1 MIIALS
7 IVWLFCSLK
16 AILFWL
22 YLWQLKEYHW
32 GRFRAHFRT
41 LRGRLI
47 LLNKTLAIKL
57 FFIIGYLATPLIAR
71 ISLLIPFDP
80 TLYPIYLSFFLFLF
94 YFFGA
99 AKTVYGFLSGTLIR
113 PVFTK
118 KTIFLFLLAS
128 GLFALVPFLF
138 YSLLNRIPA
147 KCSAD
152 FAGCFAQTILLIDIL
167 SPLIVSLIVLS
178 FQPFTALWRNYVI
191 YQAKKKRASFK
202 KLIAIGI
209 TGSYGKTSV
218 KEFLYEILSRRFN
231 VLKTEAHQ
239 NAEIGISRCILERLN
254 SQQEIFIA
262 EMGAYNR
269 GGIRLLAGI
278 VQPKIGILTGISEQH
293 LDTFGSQ
300 ENIIRTKFELIE
312 SLPEEGTAILNG
324 NDERIKNQELRIK
337 DYNQR
342 LRNIKICTTNGV
354 GDIWTENIVVEKEKI
369 SFWARTKD
377 GDEADFQVNLL
388 GRQNVINLLLAAQ
401 CAKELGMSLK
411 EISEA
416 ARNIS
421 PKQSGITLIKGRD
434 GLNVLDSTYSA
445 NPQSVIAHLDYLLLW
460 PGKKAIIMPSL
471 IELGTV
477 SEAVHQK
484 IGRKIAEV
492 CDLAVITTPDGL
504 KAVQAGAAEI
514 KSNFQVIYSEDK
526 EKILKIIKDNLK
538 EDDVVLLESRVPE
551 KIINYLERK

>member
-1 MIIALS
+1 MITALS

-118 KTIFLFLLAS
+118 KAIFLFLLAS
-128 GLFALVPFLF
+128 GLFALAPFLF

-147 KCSAD
+147 KCSAN
-152 FAGCFAQTILLIDIL
+152 FAGCFVQTVLLIDIL
-167 SPLIVSLIVLS
+167 SPLIVSLIVLF

-262 EMGAYNR
+262 EMGAYNC

-324 NDERIKNQELRIK
+324 DDANIKDQILNIKNYNLKVKNIKFCATESRNDIWAENIAVERERISFRAK
-337 DYNQR
+337 
-342 LRNIKICTTNGV
+342 TTG
-354 GDIWTENIVVEKEKI
+354 GE
-369 SFWARTKD
+369 
-377 GDEADFQVNLL
+377 EADFQVNLL
-388 GRQNVINLLLAAQ
+388 GRQNVINILLATQ

-416 ARNIS
+416 ARNIN

-445 NPQSVIAHLDYLLLW
+445 NSQSIIAHLDYLALW

-471 IELGTV
+471 IELGTA

-484 IGRKIAEV
+484 IGKKIAEV
-492 CDLAVITTPDGL
+492 CDLAIITTFDGL
-504 KAVQAGAAEI
+504 KALRQGAAEV
-514 KSNFQVIYSEDK
+514 KDNFPITYSENS
-526 EKILKIIKDNLK
+526 EETIKIIKDNFK
-538 EDDVVLLESRVPE
+538 EGDIVLLESRVPE
-551 KIINYLERK
+551 KIINYLEGK